1 MRLRRWT
8 VAVATAIAVGGAG
21 GATVPAQA
29 GAVHVEAV
37 ASAASQGEYVVFTAA
52 PGERNRVFV
61 RYRAVASVR
70 VQDTVGVQAGESCTA
85 KSPNAREM
93 CLTPR
98 RGRRS

>member
-1 MRLRRWT
+1 MD
-8 VAVATAIAVGGAG
+8 AAIGVGGAV
-21 GATVPAQA
+21 AAVPAQA

-52 PGERNRVFV
+52 PGERNRVTV

-85 KSPNAREM
+85 ESPNARNVPHPPARPA
-93 CLTPR
+93 LVT
-98 RGRRS
+98 STAQSLL